1 MYLCLQYRCALV
13 SDNIENANKVD
24 TLEDLVVICGYKSA
38 DDVRCQVKAS
48 TAIGY
53 GPTAEGQTTIICGGK
68 L

>member
-1 MYLCLQYRCALV
+1 M
-13 SDNIENANKVD
+13 D